1 MKKELF
7 AGLFLIA
14 ILTGVLT
21 NNYFLRK
28 LSDELQ
34 SLISDTENAAINE
47 DWASASDAAEK
58 ALELWIS
65 SDKYTHVVLRHS
77 EIDAATDALCQL
89 LTSVYEQDAASV
101 AGTARQTALKLG
113 SIIEIE
119 KLRPGSIF

>member
-14 ILTGVLT
+14 ILAGVLT
-21 NNYFLRK
+21 NNHFLGK

-34 SLISDTENAAINE
+34 LLITDAENAALNE
-47 DWASASDAAEK
+47 DWVSAADAAEK
-58 ALELWIS
+58 ALDLWIS

-101 AGTARQTALKLG
+101 TGAARQTSLKLG